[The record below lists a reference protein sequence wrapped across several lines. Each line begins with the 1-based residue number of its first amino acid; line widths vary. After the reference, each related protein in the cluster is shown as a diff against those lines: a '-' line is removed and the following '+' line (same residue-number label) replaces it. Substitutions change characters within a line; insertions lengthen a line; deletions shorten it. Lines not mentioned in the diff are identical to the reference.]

1 MSSHLPSYAHRQ
13 GSELYQAVQEQT
25 LYRSVRGACRP
36 EEEVGQPRIAAGCVQ
51 ELIRRLLLIVRR
63 KLWRKN
69 DTKFDYPYKEC

>member
-25 LYRSVRGACRP
+25 LYRGVRRACRP
-36 EEEVGQPRIAAGCVQ
+36 EEEVGQFRIAAGCVQ